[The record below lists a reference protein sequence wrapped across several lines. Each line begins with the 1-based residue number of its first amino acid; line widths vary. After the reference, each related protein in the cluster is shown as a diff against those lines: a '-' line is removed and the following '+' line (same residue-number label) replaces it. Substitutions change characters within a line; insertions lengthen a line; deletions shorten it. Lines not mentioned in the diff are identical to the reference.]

1 MTNTQLAA
9 FIIGV
14 AITVVIVGA
23 VLVILF
29 ALRGFRNSRTRG
41 GLYPGFE
48 HGTERGGTRELAEGL
63 STAEPASYRVVEWKP
78 PGSGRKRRVSRPA
91 PAAVASSEATEE
103 GAVPQETAG
112 VVAAAVAAPPPP
124 PPPRVRTEG
133 DITVVTSEGRREII
147 LDEPEN
153 SRA

>member
-23 VLVILF
+23 VLVVLF
-29 ALRGFRNSRTRG
+29 ALRGFKNSRTRG

-48 HGTERGGTRELAEGL
+48 HSSSGETRELTDGL
-63 STAEPASYRVVEWKP
+63 STAEPAPYRVVQWT
-78 PGSGRKRRVSRPA
+78 
-91 PAAVASSEATEE
+91 PAASAGRRRIRRPVLVTMPASEANVD
-103 GAVPQETAG
+103 GAVAQETAG
-112 VVAAAVAAPPPP
+112 VVASAPPPP

-133 DITVVTSEGRREII
+133 DVTVVTHARREIV

-153 SRA
+153 SQAR

>member
-29 ALRGFRNSRTRG
+29 ALRGFRNNRTRG
-41 GLYPGFE
+41 GVYPGFE
-48 HGTERGGTRELAEGL
+48 HGSQSGQRELAEGL
-63 STAEPASYRVVEWKP
+63 SSAEPAPLRVVEWTP
-78 PGSGRKRRVSRPA
+78 PQTGASRRLGRPA
-91 PAAVASSEATEE
+91 PAVTTASEATAE
-103 GAVPQETAG
+103 GAARQESAG
-112 VVAAAVAAPPPP
+112 VVASAPPPP
-124 PPPRVRTEG
+124 PPPPSVRTEG
-133 DITVVTSEGRREII
+133 DVSVVTSEGRREIV

-153 SRA
+153 TKT

>member
-1 MTNTQLAA
+1 MTNTQLAT

-14 AITVVIVGA
+14 AVTVVIVGA
-23 VLVILF
+23 VLIILF

-48 HGTERGGTRELAEGL
+48 HGTDRGTRELAEGL

-78 PGSGRKRRVSRPA
+78 PGSSSTRRASRPA
-91 PAAVASSEATEE
+91 PVAAPSSEATEE
-103 GAVPQETAG
+103 GAVRQETAG
-112 VVAAAVAAPPPP
+112 VVASAPPPP

-133 DITVVTSEGRREII
+133 DITVVTSEGRREIV

>member
-29 ALRGFRNSRTRG
+29 ALRGFKNGRTRG

-48 HGTERGGTRELAEGL
+48 QSNSGETRELTEGL
-63 STAEPASYRVVEWKP
+63 STAEPAPYRVVQWRP
-78 PGSGRKRRVSRPA
+78 PASAGSRRIRRPVRVTT
-91 PAAVASSEATEE
+91 PASEANDH
-103 GAVPQETAG
+103 GATSQETAG
-112 VVAAAVAAPPPP
+112 VVASAPPP

-133 DITVVTSEGRREII
+133 DVAVVWTDANREIV

-153 SRA
+153 SHAR

>member
-1 MTNTQLAA
+1 MTNNQLAA

-23 VLVILF
+23 VLVILY

-48 HGTERGGTRELAEGL
+48 HGTDRGTRELAEGL

-78 PGSGRKRRVSRPA
+78 PGTTSTRRVNRPV
-91 PAAVASSEATEE
+91 PVATVSSEATDG

-112 VVAAAVAAPPPP
+112 VVASAAPPPP

-133 DITVVTSEGRREII
+133 DITVVTSEGRREIV

-153 SRA
+153 SHA

>member
-29 ALRGFRNSRTRG
+29 ALRGFKNSRTRG

-48 HGTERGGTRELAEGL
+48 HSSSGETRELTDGL
-63 STAEPASYRVVEWKP
+63 STAEPAPYRVVQWKP
-78 PGSGRKRRVSRPA
+78 AASVRSRRIRRPA
-91 PAAVASSEATEE
+91 PVTTPASEATVD
-103 GAVPQETAG
+103 GATSQETAG
-112 VVAAAVAAPPPP
+112 VVASTPPP

-133 DITVVTSEGRREII
+133 DVTVVTTDARREIF

-153 SRA
+153 SRGR

>member
-48 HGTERGGTRELAEGL
+48 HGKEQGTRELAEGL

-78 PGSGRKRRVSRPA
+78 PGSRSTRRVSRPA
-91 PAAVASSEATEE
+91 PVATVTSEATED
-103 GAVPQETAG
+103 GAVSQETAG
-112 VVAAAVAAPPPP
+112 VVASAVPPPPP

-153 SRA
+153 SHA

>member
-29 ALRGFRNSRTRG
+29 ALRGFKNSRTRG

-48 HGTERGGTRELAEGL
+48 HSSSSGETRELAVGL
-63 STAEPASYRVVEWKP
+63 STAEPAPYRVVQWTP
-78 PGSGRKRRVSRPA
+78 AASAGSRRIRRPA
-91 PAAVASSEATEE
+91 PVTTPASEANVD
-103 GAVPQETAG
+103 GATSQETAG
-112 VVAAAVAAPPPP
+112 VVASAPPPP

-133 DITVVTSEGRREII
+133 DVTVRTTDARRETV

-153 SRA
+153 SQAR